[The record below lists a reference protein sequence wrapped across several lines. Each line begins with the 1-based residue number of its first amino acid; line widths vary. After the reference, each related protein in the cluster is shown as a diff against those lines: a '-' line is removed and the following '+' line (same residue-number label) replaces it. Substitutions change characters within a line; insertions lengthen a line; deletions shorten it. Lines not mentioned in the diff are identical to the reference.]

1 MRRPEQLFFEMMGPL
16 LLVAAG
22 LVVLTVLV
30 YAIRSLYREDADNT
44 ADGLGML
51 TDYREML
58 RRGELT
64 EEEYRFIKS
73 RAVSRIDS
81 RVPTSNEAKQRPEG
95 PSDFGNSNPGTT
107 MMLWSMQPGSPLSP
121 FPATGHT
128 NPPEPPPSRGF
139 ET

>member
-1 MRRPEQLFFEMMGPL
+1 MRRTDQLFFEMMGPL
-16 LLVAAG
+16 LYVAAG

-30 YAIRSLYREDADNT
+30 YAIRSLYRDDADNA

-81 RVPTSNEAKQRPEG
+81 RAPATNEQKISPEAHATNDAASTG
-95 PSDFGNSNPGTT
+95 AVLIVG
-107 MMLWSMQPGSPLSP
+107 MMQPGSPLSP
-121 FPATGHT
+121 FPVTGHT
-128 NPPEPPPSRGF
+128 TPPGPPLA
-139 ET
+139 